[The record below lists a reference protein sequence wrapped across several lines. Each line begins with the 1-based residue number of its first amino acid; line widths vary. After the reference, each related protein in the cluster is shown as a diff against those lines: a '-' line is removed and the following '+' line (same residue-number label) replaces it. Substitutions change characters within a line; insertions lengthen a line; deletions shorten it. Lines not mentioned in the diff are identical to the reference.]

1 MQAKSIYNVN
11 VLKNVDMTK
20 LLTTSGINVS
30 GSLKRLARGESLIFP
45 NTIPET
51 TVRVTCVRL
60 KNSTGIVYKV
70 NRQKNGCHIVTRIS

>member
-30 GSLKRLARGESLIFP
+30 GSLKRLEKGESLIFP
-45 NTIPET
+45 ATVPET
-51 TVRVTCVRL
+51 TVRVTSIRV
-60 KNSTGIVYKV
+60 KNATGNVFKV